1 MFDRETSSSWI
12 STFHNHLMGGRQVV
26 LTDDVV
32 DRFLVNG
39 QYQSL
44 SGFLDWY
51 LAGQGYEVVG
61 HYDPVDG
68 LRFVAP
74 EMQGIFARIAAPSTD
89 TGGANSA
96 TSVPPPQQGP
106 FVPTQS
112 SAGGTMN
119 APGSAGFGQVR
130 PGMQPPL
137 RATPV
142 CGAPVRDEN
151 TEDVLQRIRRALRQV
166 ETPVAMV
173 IEFADKLVSDPERQ
187 PEEERKLTVLLE
199 KIIEEAAFLKR
210 GKLQGRRNVL
220 VLVAKNSGA
229 IPPSVYQNNPLVTVL
244 RLSRPDQKERR
255 SYFTRHLE
263 TFHGGDQV
271 PAEQRKRI
279 TDILGDIT
287 DGLAAWD
294 METIR
299 RISVAEHISVQQP
312 KKLVDYFKFGR
323 IDDPWKNLDMDKIRE
338 AFSRLQKRIL
348 GQPHALKAVSDTLF
362 RARGGISVER
372 SNGIGGQPKGVL
384 WFCGPTGVGKTEL
397 TKALTELIFGD
408 ESALHRFDMGEYGT
422 AHARQRLIGA
432 PPSYVGFDQ
441 GGELTGCC
449 QKRSYATFLFDEIEK
464 ADPSLLDIFLS
475 ILDAGRLT
483 DSKGQTAYFSKSCIV
498 FTSNK
503 GGSLWSGLKSTAPE
517 DLPTYEEVRD
527 SYIDATTRY
536 IEEELK
542 RPELLGRIGD
552 NIVVFDILRPQFFPE
567 ICNSILDIM
576 VINARDEHDLEL
588 DFSDGQVTAMI
599 CDKMRVIDNFKLG
612 GRRIQKLI
620 TTHVQT
626 PLSRTI
632 SFMARPAG
640 GKVKVSTSNDFTR
653 FLVNGTPVE

>member
-1 MFDRETSSSWI
+1 MFDRETSSSWM

-26 LTDDVV
+26 LADGVV
-32 DRFLVNG
+32 DRFLANG

-51 LAGQGYEVVG
+51 LVGQGYEVVG

-89 TGGANSA
+89 TSGANSA
-96 TSVPPPQQGP
+96 ANVPPPQQGS

-112 SAGGTMN
+112 PAGGTMN

-137 RATPV
+137 RTAPV
-142 CGAPVRDEN
+142 CRMPVRDDN
-151 TEDVLQRIRRALRQV
+151 TEDVLQRIRQALRQAK
-166 ETPVAMV
+166 TPVAMV

-199 KIIEEAAFLKR
+199 KIVEEAAFLKR

-220 VLVAKNSGA
+220 VMVAKNSGA

-244 RLSRPDQKERR
+244 RLSRPDQNERR

-263 TFHGGDQV
+263 AFHSGDQI
-271 PAEQRKRI
+271 PGEQRKRI

-294 METIR
+294 LETIR
-299 RISVAEHISVQQP
+299 RISVAEQISVQQP

-323 IDDPWKNLDMDKIRE
+323 IDDPWKNLDLDKICE
-338 AFSRLQKRIL
+338 ALSTLRKRVL
-348 GQPHALKAVSDTLF
+348 GQSHAVKAVSDMLF

-397 TKALTELIFGD
+397 TKALAEMIFGD
-408 ESALHRFDMGEYGT
+408 EAALHRFDMGEYGEPHT
-422 AHARQRLIGA
+422 RQRLIGA
-432 PPSYVGFDQ
+432 PPSYVGYDQ
-441 GGELTGCC
+441 GGELTGRC
-449 QKRSYATFLFDEIEK
+449 QSKPAAIFLFDEIEK
-464 ADPSLLDIFLS
+464 AHSSLLDIFLG

-498 FTSNK
+498 FTSNE
-503 GGSLWSGLKSTAPE
+503 GGSLWSDLKSTASE

-527 SYIDATTRY
+527 HYVTATKRY
-536 IEEELK
+536 ITERLK
-542 RPELLGRIGD
+542 RPELLNRLGE
-552 NIVVFDILRPQFFPE
+552 NIVAFDILRPEFFPE
-567 ICNSILDIM
+567 ICNGILGIM
-576 VINARDEHDLEL
+576 GANAREEYDLDL

-599 CDKMRVIDNFKLG
+599 CDKMRAMENFVLG
-612 GRRIQKLI
+612 GRKIRELI
-620 TTHVQT
+620 KTHVQT
-626 PLSRTI
+626 PLSREI
-632 SFMARPAG
+632 PFMARPAG
-640 GKVKVSTSNDFTR
+640 GRVKVSTSNDFTR
-653 FLVNGTPVE
+653 FLVNGAPVE